1 MSRIEHIEG
10 PEIDFPPEYRNYL
23 IYCDESGIEAQAYH
37 GWGTLWIPAERRGDL
52 AHVLRELKR
61 KHEFDGEVKWKRVGF
76 RNAPFFRDLCG
87 QFFQINWMMFHCL
100 VFRRREPLEG
110 GLVEARLQHLNS
122 LLRHKID
129 FFSGSESGK
138 VYHVRVAPLPSSHAK
153 EDEKTQKLTNAHLR
167 QALGHVPARTMLTR
181 DARESAGVQI
191 ADFLLGA
198 VLASW
203 DERAAADGSKAGVSR
218 YVAKHLGWED
228 LRADTRPTEWKFNI
242 WHHHDPEQQP
252 ARSVETRDC
261 NWLFP
266 VQPYR
271 RVPR

>member
-23 IYCDESGIEAQAYH
+23 IYCDESGSDSQEYD

-52 AHVLRELKR
+52 AQVLRELKR

-100 VFRRREPLEG
+100 VFRKSA
-110 GLVEARLQHLNS
+110 LVEARLRHLSS
-122 LLRHKID
+122 LLRNKIA
-129 FFSGSESGK
+129 FFSGNEGGK
-138 VYHVRVAPLPSSHAK
+138 VYHVRVAPLPSSYTK
-153 EDEKTQKLTNAHLR
+153 EDEKTHKLTNADLR
-167 QALGHVPARTMLTR
+167 QALGNTPVQTMLTR
-181 DARESAGVQI
+181 DSRESAGVQI

-203 DERAAADGSKAGVSR
+203 DERAPSDGSKAGLSR
-218 YVAKHLGWED
+218 FVAKHLGWED
-228 LRADTRPTEWKFNI
+228 LRADTRPMEWKFNI
-242 WHHHDPEQQP
+242 QHQQDPEQQ
-252 ARSVETRDC
+252 ATRGVQTRDC

-271 RVPR
+271 RAPR